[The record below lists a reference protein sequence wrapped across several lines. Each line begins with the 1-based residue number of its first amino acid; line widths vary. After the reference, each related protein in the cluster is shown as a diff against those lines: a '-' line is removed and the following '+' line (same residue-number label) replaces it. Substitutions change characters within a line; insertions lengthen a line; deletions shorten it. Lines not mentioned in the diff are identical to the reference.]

1 MLPHWEKKKEMG
13 YHLNTER
20 TKGTEKNKLTQIK
33 VTWGKITF
41 YFCFKR
47 FLYSF
52 IHFIFYYNT
61 GIYVFIM
68 TVFYIYDHI

>member
-1 MLPHWEKKKEMG
+1 MG
-13 YHLNTER
+13 YYLNTER
-20 TKGTEKNKLTQIK
+20 TEGTEKNKLTQIK
-33 VTWGKITF
+33 VTWGKITWLF
-41 YFCFKR
+41 LLYAV
-47 FLYSF
+47 LYSF